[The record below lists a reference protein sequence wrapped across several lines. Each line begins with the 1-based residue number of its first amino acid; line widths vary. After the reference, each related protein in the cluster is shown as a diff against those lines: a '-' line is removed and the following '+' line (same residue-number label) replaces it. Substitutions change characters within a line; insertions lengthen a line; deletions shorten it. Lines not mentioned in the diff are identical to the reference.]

1 MRKAVVHTLLLFV
14 ITTFLI
20 GLPGVARASPA
31 SIEVVP
37 ASLEQLPGDSFLVNI
52 TVNDVTDL
60 YLWMFRLR
68 WNNTV
73 LQLNSIEEG
82 PLLQNEGDTSGIWL
96 SPNVTIS
103 EINAA
108 GRIDE
113 ATCSL
118 LGPVPGVEGN
128 GTVATLNFT
137 CLSLGDSTLEFW
149 EEAPYYEPAT
159 DLLDSNLDSI
169 PHIATSGAVDVIPE
183 FSNVIL
189 IAVFMLTTLFIVILG
204 KKVHS
209 MRLEIQ
215 RES

>member
-14 ITTFLI
+14 ITTFVI
-20 GLPGVARASPA
+20 GLPGVARASPS

-37 ASLEQLPGDSFLVNI
+37 ASLEQMPGDSFLVNI

-96 SPNVTIS
+96 SPPTIS
-103 EINAA
+103 EINIA

-118 LGPVPGVEGN
+118 LGAVPWVDGS
-128 GTVATLNFT
+128 GTIATLNFT
-137 CLSLGDSTLEFW
+137 CLSMGDSALEFW
-149 EEAPYYEPAT
+149 EEAPHYEPAT

-169 PHIATSGAVDVIPE
+169 PHTATAGAVDVIPE
-183 FSNVIL
+183 FSSVIL
-189 IAVFMLTTLFIVILG
+189 TAVFLLATLFVVILG
-204 KKVHS
+204 KKAHS
-209 MRLEIQ
+209 TRLED
-215 RES
+215 